1 MFCPKC
7 GTQLPDGSR
16 FCGKCGAQLADAAQ
30 PAAAPEAA
38 PAVPQTPPDFG
49 SGTPVVPGGAPQK
62 SKGKVGLIVAAV
74 AAVVVVALAIWGVVS
89 CAGRGGGRGSA
100 QSIADGVTA
109 SYNTMI
115 EGNFSADSMQK
126 GVNDLIDLMPQQ
138 AVEYSLNEQGI
149 TREELNETMMTTF
162 EGIEDYTS
170 LTSLVDFKFQASVG
184 APLSGVELADVN
196 ERLNAA
202 GMNVNVTEGNHI
214 SYVMTM
220 DAFGQQSDQS
230 LDESGLYAIN
240 VNGSWYLWGAGGL

>member
-1 MFCPKC
+1 MFCPQC
-7 GTQLPDGSR
+7 GAQLPDGSK
-16 FCGKCGAQLADAAQ
+16 FCAACGTQLS
-30 PAAAPEAA
+30 AA
-38 PAVPQTPPDFG
+38 PAVAPAPAAPVSEPQVAP
-49 SGTPVVPGGAPQK
+49 SRSKVVLVVAG
-62 SKGKVGLIVAAV
+62 VAAL
-74 AAVVVVALAIWGVVS
+74 AVLAFVIFGVTR
-89 CAGRGGGRGSA
+89 CAGGGSRGSA
-100 QSIADGVTA
+100 QTVADGVSA
-109 SYNTMI
+109 SFDTMI
-115 EGNFSADSMQK
+115 EGDFSADAMQR
-126 GVNDLIDLMPQQ
+126 GFDGLIDLMPQQ

-184 APLSGVELADVN
+184 APLSGDELADVN

>member
-16 FCGKCGAQLADAAQ
+16 FCGKCGAQLADASQ
-30 PAAAPEAA
+30 PAAASGAA
-38 PAVPQTPPDFG
+38 PAAPQTPPDFG
-49 SGTPVVPGGAPQK
+49 SGVPTVPGAAPQK

-74 AAVVVVALAIWGVVS
+74 AAVAVIALAIWGVVS
-89 CAGRGGGRGSA
+89 CVGGGGRGSA
-100 QSIADGVTA
+100 QSIADGVSA
-109 SYNTMI
+109 SFNTMI
-115 EGNFSADSMQK
+115 EGNFSADSMQE
-126 GVNDLIDLMPQQ
+126 GVSDLIDLMPQE

-149 TREELNETMMTTF
+149 TREELSETMMTMF

-170 LTSLVDFKFQASVG
+170 LTSLIDIKFQASVG
-184 APLSGVELADVN
+184 APLAGDELADVN

-230 LDESGLYAIN
+230 LDESGMYAIN
-240 VNGSWYLWGAGGL
+240 INGSWYLWGAGGL